1 MVSRPR
7 LRSVVTALCVYVLA
21 SLMIGYFGVNAYTG
35 NRGINARKD
44 LDAQIAELTAE
55 LAEAK
60 AEREVWQRRVSL
72 LKSEKLDPDL
82 LDERARALLN
92 YVDRRDLVMIVKPR

>member
-7 LRSVVTALCVYVLA
+7 IRSIVTALCLYVLA

-35 NRGINARKD
+35 SRGINARKD
-44 LDAQIAELTAE
+44 LDAQMAELTAE
-55 LAEAK
+55 LAVAK
-60 AEREVWQRRVSL
+60 AEREVWQRRVAL
-72 LKSEKLDPDL
+72 LRSEKLDPDL

-92 YVDRRDLVMIVKPR
+92 YVDRRDLVMIVRPR

>member
-7 LRSVVTALCVYVLA
+7 IRSIVTALCLYVLA
-21 SLMIGYFGVNAYTG
+21 ALMIGYFGINAYTG
-35 NRGINARKD
+35 SRGINARKD

-55 LAEAK
+55 LAVAK

-72 LKSEKLDPDL
+72 LKSESLDPDL

-92 YVDRRDLVMIVKPR
+92 YVDHRDVVMIVKAR

>member
-7 LRSVVTALCVYVLA
+7 IRSIVTALCLYVLA
-21 SLMIGYFGVNAYTG
+21 SLMIGYFGINAYTG
-35 NRGINARKD
+35 SRGINARKD
-44 LDAQIAELTAE
+44 LDVQTAELTAQ
-55 LAEAK
+55 LAEAR
-60 AEREVWQRRVSL
+60 AEREVWQRRVAL

>member
-7 LRSVVTALCVYVLA
+7 IRSIVTALCLYVLA
-21 SLMIGYFGVNAYTG
+21 SLMIGYFGINAYTG
-35 NRGINARKD
+35 SRGINARKD
-44 LDAQIAELTAE
+44 LDVQIAELTAE

-60 AEREVWQRRVSL
+60 ADREVWQRRVSL
-72 LKSEKLDPDL
+72 LKPEKLDPDL

-92 YVDRRDLVMIVKPR
+92 YVDRRDLVMLVKPR